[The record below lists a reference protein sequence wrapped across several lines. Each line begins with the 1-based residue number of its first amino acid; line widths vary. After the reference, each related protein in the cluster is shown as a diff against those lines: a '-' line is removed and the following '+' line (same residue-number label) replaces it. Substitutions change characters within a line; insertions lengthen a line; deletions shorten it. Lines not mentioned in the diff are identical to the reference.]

1 MEETSFV
8 FSPENIS
15 KYWKLL
21 NHSQNP
27 KERKLANKF
36 LSEFKQN
43 CTQCIEI
50 AMALFSSQ
58 SLEDKFISSLLLYQ
72 HIKENPNKLLKN
84 KELFIKIKEFILN
97 QALIPYTISE
107 EKKEDDNKQGKSQDS
122 LIIERV
128 CYSMSIII
136 LLGCCSYWS
145 NAIDDML
152 EFGKQTLKHT
162 YLMAII
168 FGNCSNEL
176 KDLYL
181 SSKQEFL
188 IKSKF
193 IEKKEEFKN
202 FINTIFININNID
215 KKLYNKAVDLAKN
228 LTCFEVNILHI
239 PNLIKVILNSIN
251 ISNIDSLSSLLSESI
266 NKSKSIKLEDE
277 YNDLDITNY
286 DSKVDKDE
294 ILSFSYIIE
303 IIISYVQTHN
313 NPEEDIIFGL
323 GKVFS
328 SITENYI
335 YFFFKK
341 DLLSQ
346 KIFNLFFFFVS
357 HKKRKISQ
365 LFFETIITMKNFINS
380 NYKFSNYSQN
390 EKIEFS
396 NFLLK
401 ILLNIT
407 NNCVYKTIQ
416 KKQDFLLNGEYI
428 SINNFNKNEKKENE
442 EDDFIDEINEITIED
457 YRVSAEDVFLNVFAI
472 FAKNYGKDGV
482 NYFFEQITKEIIPIL
497 NKPLNEIKEE
507 HILSVEVIL
516 YVIKCIVSSFE
527 SLDLDKTPLNQFT
540 LILIRS
546 QILSNNF
553 ILTNL
558 LLLLEEESTYFEYNK
573 IFYSELIIFLL
584 NQLTLK
590 INEEN
595 SQQINILLSTVLLS
609 ICDSCNGLFI
619 EEIWEKMY
627 QVYINYYDKFSFL
640 PLYNLTESLS
650 SSLIIQ
656 EDESNSE
663 DENNKRQNLD
673 FLTNEE
679 IIQHLKKIVEPPV
692 LRILKIGE
700 IIINKETSEIYE
712 KQDMEK
718 KIRLEIIK
726 NFNVITCILKQSS
739 FIEDKTIINT
749 IFNLIYNKIWQ
760 CLSIIINDFH
770 KDNEIL
776 HCIMSMLA
784 KCSAHFSIDYLE
796 QIFPKF
802 NELMINSFLKNKD
815 NYQCIFVLKN
825 IYLLKLHNIKDKTFS
840 NNNYTEIYNNFLK
853 LNREICSAIITSSKY
868 QLELMK
874 SLSLLFVSIFP
885 QLNNINK
892 NDYVI
897 ISDTIILLNEGI
909 KTLCENDLISNIL
922 YAFIS
927 FIESPNKELIEQKY
941 NDIVKSVFDAF
952 DHFNQNVLKSFI
964 LFCDVS
970 IKHNKREFMLI
981 FKEILNSTDFQCFSN
996 DKKTLIYN
1004 YIEHFSDNVDKLK
1017 KIFSSILNII
1027 QKTITES
1034 IDDIMERFYKELNN
1048 DINKIQKNTEWVE

>member
-107 EKKEDDNKQGKSQDS
+107 EKKEDDNKQGKTQDS

-162 YLMAII
+162 YLMTII

-228 LTCFEVNILHI
+228 LTCFEVNVLHI
-239 PNLIKVILNSIN
+239 PNLIKVILNNIN

-776 HCIMSMLA
+776 HCIMSMLT